1 MIQLLIMVKGKQYD
15 ISELV
20 YRLSFK
26 DNLNDGCGKL
36 EFTYKNQDMD
46 ITNGSVVSFIY
57 DASNIFY
64 GYVFRVN
71 KNKDNDISVTAYDQ
85 LRYCKFRDTVVISGD
100 TVTTLVV
107 KMCSTF
113 KLKKGTLTETGYKL
127 ATDVKDDTTW
137 LDIIYSGIKE
147 TKKNKGKQYVL
158 RDEYGVI
165 CIRNTEDLQLN
176 LILGDKSLV
185 YDFTYDKTIDDKTYN
200 QIKLRLPGN
209 GESDSKFITQKDD
222 DSISRYGVLQYYET
236 LYNTNS
242 SQAKEEAEE
251 LLKLYNREAETL
263 TLSCLGDTRV
273 RAGTSFYGKIEDIG
287 YNKRLIVRSVTHNYL
302 PIHTME
308 VEAML

>member
-1 MIQLLIMVKGKQYD
+1 MVKGKQYD

-222 DSISRYGVLQYYET
+222 DSISRYGVLQYYEM